1 MRFRD
6 IADDWST
13 FRFQWKMNKSGVPSE
28 EVVSKAGS
36 DLAKRDQ
43 DQNIKD
49 FKNQV
54 ARRTEDL
61 MAGRPAPPM

>member
-43 DQNIKD
+43 AQNIKD